1 MEFDEVDAA
10 TESVQQLADA
20 LYMGR
25 GIVDAVEHNVL
36 EGYATLATKVVV
48 AQGVDNLLYG
58 VNLLNGHQFFALL
71 IKGRVHADGQVGFAF
86 FDERSE
92 ERRVGKESSARL
104 STSLDNLEAQS

>member
-25 GIVDAVEHNVL
+25 GIVDAVEHDVL
-36 EGYATLATKVVV
+36 EGYATLATKIVV

-71 IKGRVHADGQVGFAF
+71 IKGKVHADGQVGFAF
-86 FDERSE
+86 FDEAPQIGRASCRE
-92 ERRVGKESSARL
+92 GV
-104 STSLDNLEAQS
+104 